1 MGCRLW
7 GRTELDTTEAPQQ
20 QQQQEVILTI
30 ISESGMYISGPF
42 ITDQNKFYFNNRISL
57 FQIILSVL

>member
-1 MGCRLW
+1 MKNNVEIGDKY
-7 GRTELDTTEAPQQ
+7 G
-20 QQQQEVILTI
+20 VLTI